1 MKFIVKESVENA
13 VLEPGDYVGE
23 IKKVSA
29 GLVQSGKYTGNEKL
43 EISWRVD
50 NKATVKDVLIIAEA
64 FEWKLSKFVLATK
77 IAKAGAEVELEPDKL
92 VGLTATLTLTKEEVE
107 SKGNKITVNRISNM
121 RPAVVDDFLDD
132 L

>member
-1 MKFIVKESVENA
+1 MKFIVKESIENA
-13 VLEPGDYVGE
+13 VLEPGDYVGK
-23 IKKVSA
+23 ITKVSA

-43 EISWRVD
+43 EINWRVD

-77 IAKAGAEVELEPDKL
+77 IAKAGQEVELEPDKL
-92 VGLTATLTLTKEEVE
+92 VGLAATLTLTKEEVE